1 MTDDDNKPPPAAVWH
16 PRAAEPRP
24 ARFAETVADYKSRQ
38 EAERAKM
45 FKLRELRLAPEPRR
59 SGSPA

>member
-1 MTDDDNKPPPAAVWH
+1 MTDDDNKPPPAVVWH
-16 PRAAEPRP
+16 PRAAEPFP

-45 FKLRELRLAPEPRR
+45 F
-59 SGSPA
+59 S